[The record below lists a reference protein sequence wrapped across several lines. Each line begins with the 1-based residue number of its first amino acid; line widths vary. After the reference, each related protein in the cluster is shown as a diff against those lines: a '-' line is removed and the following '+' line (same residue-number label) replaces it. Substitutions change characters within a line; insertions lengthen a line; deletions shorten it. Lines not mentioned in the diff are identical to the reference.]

1 MNETPTN
8 SANEE
13 LLKPSASFL
22 GIYNLWIHQ
31 VTWNLVRRMLFFI
44 VLSIQQSGYFWNGQA
59 NMQHFPNFIRVQL
72 FQKMIWPCRIKK
84 FLQNLLVHL
93 FLISTLLQT
102 LPSMFLIVGA
112 GTGNTNPNLRPRHH
126 LDNWS
131 EYFPNIIWIKKKQIK
146 NTNIYIHFKFHSKQ
160 RIDSGFFLFKAE
172 QKKIEIISKN
182 CKNWWNRWTM
192 ILFRQLC
199 YFFAFILRVWTI
211 LFHMVSVM
219 SYTHIV
225 RNKLCQASYT
235 NRTGRMQF
243 FTKISGNLLSIDH
256 EKQTK

>member
-1 MNETPTN
+1 MNTSSDLESREADVILYSLKY
-8 SANEE
+8 SAVW
-13 LLKPSASFL
+13 LFLKRSGKYATLSKF
-22 GIYNLWIHQ
+22 YSSS
-31 VTWNLVRRMLFFI
+31 I
-44 VLSIQQSGYFWNGQA
+44 VSENDLTLQDQ
-59 NMQHFPNFIRVQL
+59 
-72 FQKMIWPCRIKK
+72 K

-172 QKKIEIISKN
+172 QKKIEIISKD

-199 YFFAFILRVWTI
+199 YFFAFILRVWPI